1 MAQLGQSPASSGF
14 KFNSF
19 QEIKS
24 HSSILYNERMAILFY
39 MLDMK
44 SIELNKTYDVEMIL
58 EVRALIKQIY
68 KNIRMLLRFN
78 PTARATLN
86 LDTKD
91 SGIYVTDVIM
101 GTVDKMIEFCENNG
115 YTTRRVYIIVQEL
128 NNIETLVKDCL
139 QYFSY
144 FIRPDFKQKPDV
156 EMATERYKEMAD
168 MRTVEELREIAG
180 RNNKIDWNSLG
191 TSKIEMK
198 DEIEYDEK
206 VDGPRDDDDDEEYSE
221 DDDEEKELEE

>member
-1 MAQLGQSPASSGF
+1 
-14 KFNSF
+14 
-19 QEIKS
+19 
-24 HSSILYNERMAILFY
+24 MAILFY